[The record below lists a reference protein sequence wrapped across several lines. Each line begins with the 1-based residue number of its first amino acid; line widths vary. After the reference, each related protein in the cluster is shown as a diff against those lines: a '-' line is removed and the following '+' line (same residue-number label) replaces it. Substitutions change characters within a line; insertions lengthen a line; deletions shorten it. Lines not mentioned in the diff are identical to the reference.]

1 MKEYSIFDI
10 IGPIMIGPSSS
21 HTAGA
26 TRISYIARN
35 IVSEDIS
42 EVEFFLHGS
51 FAKTYKGHGTD
62 KALLSGI
69 LGLLPDDENIR
80 NAFLIANKINLKY
93 SFKEI
98 DLDDVHPNTVKIVMK
113 TTIGKTWEVIGS
125 SIGGGKAKI
134 IKINDMDV
142 EFEGQY
148 TTLITNHVDKP
159 GIVSSISAILSKYKV
174 NIAFMKL
181 YREQKAANAILIVE
195 TDENINDEVVA
206 EINKN
211 KDINMAKVLKPI
223 I

>member
-174 NIAFMKL
+174 NNAFMKL
-181 YREQKAANAILIVE
+181 YRVQKAANAILIVE